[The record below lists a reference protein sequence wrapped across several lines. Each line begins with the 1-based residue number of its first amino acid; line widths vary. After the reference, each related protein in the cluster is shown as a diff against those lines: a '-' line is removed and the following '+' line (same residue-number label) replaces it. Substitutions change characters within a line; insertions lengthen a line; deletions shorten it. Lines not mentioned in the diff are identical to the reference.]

1 MSLQH
6 RFYSPV
12 FHPAFTGLARESA
25 PSQAWTPPVDITET
39 ANGYEIMVDVPGMA
53 GDDIDLNL
61 EKGVLTISGERKS
74 TSDTGE
80 LRRRERRVGAFE
92 RQLVLPDSADTESVS
107 ARVDQGVLR
116 VTIDKRADTQPR
128 RITVQS

>member
-12 FHPAFTGLARESA
+12 FHPAFAGLARHDER
-25 PSQAWTPPVDITET
+25 PQAWTPPVDITET

-61 EKGVLTISGERKS
+61 EKGILTISGERKP

-80 LRRRERRVGAFE
+80 IRRRERRVGTFE
-92 RQLVLPDSADTESVS
+92 RQLALPDSADTDSVT

-128 RITVQS
+128 RITVQN

>member
-12 FHPAFTGLARESA
+12 FHPAFTGLTRESA
-25 PSQAWTPPVDITET
+25 QPQTWTPPVDITET
-39 ANGYEIMVDVPGMA
+39 ANGYEIMVDVPGLA
-53 GDDIDLNL
+53 ADDLDLNL
-61 EKGVLTISGERKS
+61 EKGILTISGERKP
-74 TSDTGE
+74 TSDAGE
-80 LRRRERRVGAFE
+80 LRRRERRAGAFE
-92 RQLVLPDSADTESVS
+92 RQLVLPDSADTDSVT